1 MDQIIIDNK
10 GHCKDGLE
18 CSYHVL
24 IMRMMMMIS
33 KGTLKNYFNGILL
46 KVMGAKEASGYGDT
60 GFASDNI
67 ADIAQEDNVGSD
79 N

>member
-18 CSYHVL
+18 CSYHIL
-24 IMRMMMMIS
+24 IMRMMMIIE
-33 KGTLKNYFNGILL
+33 NYFNCILL

-60 GFASDNI
+60 EFASDNV
-67 ADIAQEDNVGSD
+67 ADIAQEDNVSSD

>member
-18 CSYHVL
+18 CSYHIL
-24 IMRMMMMIS
+24 IMRMIS
-33 KGTLKNYFNGILL
+33 KGTLKNYFSGILL
-46 KVMGAKEASGYGDT
+46 KVMGAKEASGYGVT

-67 ADIAQEDNVGSD
+67 ADIAQEDNVASD

>member
-18 CSYHVL
+18 CSYHIL
-24 IMRMMMMIS
+24 IMRMMMIVE
-33 KGTLKNYFNGILL
+33 NYFNCILL
-46 KVMGAKEASGYGDT
+46 KVMSAKEASGYGDT
-60 GFASDNI
+60 EFASDNI
-67 ADIAQEDNVGSD
+67 ADIAQEDNVASD

>member
-10 GHCKDGLE
+10 GQCKDDWE
-18 CSYHVL
+18 CSYHIL
-24 IMRMMMMIS
+24 IIRMMMIS
-33 KGTLKNYFNGILL
+33 EGTLKNYFNCILL

-60 GFASDNI
+60 EFASDNI
-67 ADIAQEDNVGSD
+67 ADIAPEDNVASD